1 MRVTSIARRGAGN
14 LTTMLSGRLAS
25 QIVLVVSAFII
36 PRVLGAENFGQYAA
50 VMAVIAIAQ
59 TLSSFGLPMVEIR
72 ELPPLKKDGSDPAL
86 AVELGSTIWVTRLIL
101 SAIAGAA
108 ALVWLAASQ
117 ELVGASSILIPL
129 GLLAFLRS
137 AYEASRSQLLPLGSV
152 NLYVGLDLLRA
163 TLVLVVVVAAFR
175 FAGLDGVFTWF
186 AVVFV
191 ILLPIAL
198 GRLRSALPLRPL
210 SARWHALRSFAG
222 YGVAAFLGELSLIA
236 QQQFAVYIVA
246 VRVNRLEAGVL
257 ALTIQL
263 LTLLQGLFLTA
274 RAALMPILAE
284 INASG
289 QTARLRLWGS
299 LMMRYAAAISCLA
312 CVGWA
317 LLGNE
322 LLARLLPTAFAPVH
336 ETGTVIL
343 VGVVFFCGAM
353 VCDGLLYIR
362 GLPWLASASSVVYVA
377 TTVGGVL
384 LVLDQ
389 GTNTALWISSV
400 YAIASVIFFSIAFLF
415 LAVGGRLWLPLRQTL
430 ILMVPAVC
438 AWPAVTWQA
447 NPTTR
452 AAALVGFAVLYVL
465 GAISLRLLPAEEVR
479 EIWGTVVARRRK
491 DETA

>member
-1 MRVTSIARRGAGN
+1 M
-14 LTTMLSGRLAS
+14 
-25 QIVLVVSAFII
+25 
-36 PRVLGAENFGQYAA
+36 
-50 VMAVIAIAQ
+50 
-59 TLSSFGLPMVEIR
+59 
-72 ELPPLKKDGSDPAL
+72 
-86 AVELGSTIWVTRLIL
+86 
-101 SAIAGAA
+101 
-108 ALVWLAASQ
+108 
-117 ELVGASSILIPL
+117 
-129 GLLAFLRS
+129 
-137 AYEASRSQLLPLGSV
+137 
-152 NLYVGLDLLRA
+152 
-163 TLVLVVVVAAFR
+163 
-175 FAGLDGVFTWF
+175 
-186 AVVFV
+186 

-210 SARWHALRSFAG
+210 SARWHALPVVSAG

-336 ETGTVIL
+336 DRDGDTGGRGLFLRRDGLRRSALHSWATVARVAIRRL
-343 VGVVFFCGAM
+343 CRHHRRRRSTGPRSGYQHGPVDFVGV
-353 VCDGLLYIR
+353 
-362 GLPWLASASSVVYVA
+362 SHS
-377 TTVGGVL
+377 VGGL
-384 LVLDQ
+384 
-389 GTNTALWISSV
+389 
-400 YAIASVIFFSIAFLF
+400 FLHRLPF

-452 AAALVGFAVLYVL
+452 AAALVGFAVLYIV
-465 GAISLRLLPAEEVR
+465 GAVALRLLPADEVR
-479 EIWGTVVARRRK
+479 ECWRSVVARRRK

>member
-1 MRVTSIARRGAGN
+1 
-14 LTTMLSGRLAS
+14 MLSGRLAT

-36 PRVLGAENFGQYAA
+36 PRVLGAENYGQYAA
-50 VMAVIAIAQ
+50 VMAVIAIVQ

-72 ELPPLKKDGSDPAL
+72 ELPPLKKDGSDPAR

-117 ELVGASSILIPL
+117 ELAGASSILIPL

-152 NLYVGLDLLRA
+152 NLYVGLDFLRV
-163 TLVLVVVVAAFR
+163 TLVLVVVVAAFS
-175 FAGLDGVFTWF
+175 FSGLDGVFMWF
-186 AVVFV
+186 SAVFV
-191 ILLPIAL
+191 ILLPVAL
-198 GRLRSALPLRPL
+198 GRLRSILPLRL
-210 SARWHALRSFAG
+210 LGVRWHILRRFTA
-222 YGVAAFLGELSLIA
+222 YAVAAFVGELSLIA
-236 QQQFAVYIVA
+236 QQQFAVYVVA

-263 LTLLQGLFLTA
+263 LTLLQVLFLTGQ
-274 RAALMPILAE
+274 AALMPILAE
-284 INASG
+284 FNASG

-299 LMMRYAAAISCLA
+299 LMMRYGAAISCLA

-322 LLARLLPTAFAPVH
+322 FLAGLLPPAFAPVH
-336 ETGTVIL
+336 RTGTVIL
-343 VGVVFFCGAM
+343 VGAVFFCGAM
-353 VCDGLLYIR
+353 VCNGLLYIR
-362 GLPWLASASSVVYVA
+362 GLPWLASASSIVYAA

-384 LVLDQ
+384 LILDLDS
-389 GTNTALWISSV
+389 NTALWISSV
-400 YAIASVIFFSIAFLF
+400 YAVASVVFFSTAYLL
-415 LAVGGRLWLPLRQTL
+415 LALGGQLWLPLRRTL
-430 ILMVPAVC
+430 LLMLPVVC

-452 AAALVGFAVLYVL
+452 AAALVGFAVLYIV
-465 GAISLRLLPAEEVR
+465 GAVALRLLPADEVR